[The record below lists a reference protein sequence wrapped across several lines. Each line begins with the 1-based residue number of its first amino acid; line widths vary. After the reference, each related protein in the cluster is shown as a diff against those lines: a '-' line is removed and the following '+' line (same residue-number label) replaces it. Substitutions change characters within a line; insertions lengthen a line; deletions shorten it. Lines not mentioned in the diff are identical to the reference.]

1 MNFCVMPFE
10 HCNGPSTFQQLIELV
25 FVGLS
30 GSCYMMHLDDWEKFH
45 REFGKLT
52 GNFGRF
58 HQANLKSVS
67 WLANMVCIL
76 AVISRDS

>member
-1 MNFCVMPFE
+1 M
-10 HCNGPSTFQQLIELV
+10 PSTFQKLIKSV

-52 GNFGRF
+52 GGFIK
-58 HQANLKSVS
+58 LT
-67 WLANMVCIL
+67 
-76 AVISRDS
+76 